1 MALSSY
7 VESMIDKKDWYITN
21 LSNVAACL
29 WQQME
34 DVSWVGFYLIA
45 PKNGAG
51 KAQDNGS
58 TTDGVGKL
66 DPETVELI
74 LGPFQGKVACTHI
87 ALGKGVCGVSAA
99 EDKTLIVPDV
109 SKFAGYIACDSEA
122 RSEIVVPLRDASGKV
137 IGVLDIDSNTEG
149 RFTEAND
156 ESRDLEDCA
165 RLISE
170 IIPANLAG

>member
-34 DVSWVGFYLIA
+34 DISWVGFYLIA
-45 PKNGAG
+45 PKSGVAAS
-51 KAQDNGS
+51 KEEGS
-58 TTDGVGKL
+58 ADQVNTD
-66 DPETVELI
+66 VELI

-87 ALGKGVCGVSAA
+87 AIGKGVCGVSAA

-156 ESRDLEDCA
+156 ESRDLEECA

-170 IIPANLAG
+170 IIPANL

>member
-7 VESMIDKKDWYITN
+7 VEAMIDKKDWYITN
-21 LSNVAACL
+21 LSNAAACL
-29 WQQME
+29 WQQLE

-45 PKNGAG
+45 PKSGAVES
-51 KAQDNGS
+51 ANAED
-58 TTDGVGKL
+58 
-66 DPETVELI
+66 VELI

-122 RSEIVVPLRDASGKV
+122 RSEIVVPLKDASGKV

-149 RFTEAND
+149 RFTEEND
-156 ESRDLEDCA
+156 ESRDLEECA

-170 IIPANLAG
+170 IIPEKL

>member
-7 VESMIDKKDWYITN
+7 VEAMIDKKDWYITN
-21 LSNVAACL
+21 LSNAAACL
-29 WQQME
+29 YQQME

-45 PKNGAG
+45 PKNGEAFDVAG
-51 KAQDNGS
+51 SAGN
-58 TTDGVGKL
+58 TD
-66 DPETVELI
+66 VELI

-87 ALGKGVCGVSAA
+87 ALGKGVCGVSAE

-122 RSEIVVPLRDASGKV
+122 RSEIVVPLRDATGKV

-149 RFTEAND
+149 RFSEADD
-156 ESRDLEDCA
+156 ESRDLEECA

-170 IIPANLAG
+170 IIPARI

>member
-1 MALSSY
+1 MALSNY
-7 VESMIDKKDWYITN
+7 VEAVIDKKDWYITN

-29 WQQME
+29 WQQLE
-34 DVSWVGFYLIA
+34 DVSWVGFYLLA
-45 PKNGAG
+45 PKENSG
-51 KAQDNGS
+51 
-58 TTDGVGKL
+58 L
-66 DPETVELI
+66 ELI

-87 ALGKGVCGVSAA
+87 ALGRGVCGVSAA

-122 RSEIVVPLRDASGKV
+122 RSEIVIPLRDLSGTV

-156 ESRDLEDCA
+156 ESRDLEECA
-165 RLISE
+165 RLISAT
-170 IIPANLAG
+170 IPEKL

>member
-45 PKNGAG
+45 PKSGVTASKGGDAADLAN
-51 KAQDNGS
+51 
-58 TTDGVGKL
+58 TD
-66 DPETVELI
+66 VELI

-87 ALGKGVCGVSAA
+87 AIGKGVCGVSAA

-156 ESRDLEDCA
+156 ESRDLEECA

-170 IIPANLAG
+170 IIPANL

>member
-34 DVSWVGFYLIA
+34 DVSWVGFYLITD
-45 PKNGAG
+45 KNDIE
-51 KAQDNGS
+51 K
-58 TTDGVGKL
+58 
-66 DPETVELI
+66 ELI

-87 ALGKGVCGVSAA
+87 AIGKGVCGVSAV

-149 RFTEAND
+149 RFTEPND
-156 ESRDLEDCA
+156 ESCDLEECA

-170 IIPANLAG
+170 IIPAKL

>member
-34 DVSWVGFYLIA
+34 DVSWVGFYLITD
-45 PKNGAG
+45 KNDIE
-51 KAQDNGS
+51 K
-58 TTDGVGKL
+58 
-66 DPETVELI
+66 ELI

-87 ALGKGVCGVSAA
+87 AIGKGVCGVSAA

-149 RFTEAND
+149 RFTVAND
-156 ESRDLEDCA
+156 ESRDLEECA

-170 IIPANLAG
+170 IIPAKL

>member
-7 VESMIDKKDWYITN
+7 VEAVIDKKDWYITN

-34 DVSWVGFYLIA
+34 DVSWVGFYLITD
-45 PKNGAG
+45 KNDIE
-51 KAQDNGS
+51 K
-58 TTDGVGKL
+58 
-66 DPETVELI
+66 ELI

-87 ALGKGVCGVSAA
+87 AIGKGVCGVSAA

-149 RFTEAND
+149 RFTEPND
-156 ESRDLEDCA
+156 ESRDLEECA

-170 IIPANLAG
+170 IIPAKL

>member
-34 DVSWVGFYLIA
+34 DISWVGFYLIA
-45 PKNGAG
+45 PKSGVSKTSATEDGAS
-51 KAQDNGS
+51 GS
-58 TTDGVGKL
+58 LGL
-66 DPETVELI
+66 DPEDVELI

-87 ALGKGVCGVSAA
+87 AIGKGVCGVSAA

-122 RSEIVVPLRDASGKV
+122 RSEIVVPLRDASGNV

-149 RFTEAND
+149 RFSDADD
-156 ESRDLEDCA
+156 ESRDLEECA

-170 IIPANLAG
+170 IIPSNLAG

>member
-7 VESMIDKKDWYITN
+7 VEAMIDKKDWYITN
-21 LSNVAACL
+21 LSNAAACL
-29 WQQME
+29 WQQLE

-45 PKNGAG
+45 PKSGVG
-51 KAQDNGS
+51 MVQDNGDDKS
-58 TTDGVGKL
+58 GNL
-66 DPETVELI
+66 DPDTVELI

-87 ALGKGVCGVSAA
+87 AIGKGVCGVSAE

-122 RSEIVVPLRDASGKV
+122 RSEIVVPLRDASGNV

-149 RFTEAND
+149 RFSEANE
-156 ESRDLEDCA
+156 ESRDLEECA

-170 IIPANLAG
+170 IIPEKL

>member
-1 MALSSY
+1 MAISSY
-7 VESMIDKKDWYITN
+7 VNAMIDEKDWYITN

-29 WQQME
+29 WEQLE

-45 PKNGAG
+45 DK
-51 KAQDNGS
+51 D
-58 TTDGVGKL
+58 TTGNNTAL
-66 DPETVELI
+66 NPCAENTELI

-87 ALGKGVCGVSAA
+87 PLGKGVCGVSAA

-122 RSEIVVPLRDASGKV
+122 RSEIVIPLRNADGRV

-149 RFTEAND
+149 RFASPDEETE
-156 ESRDLEDCA
+156 DLEKCA
-165 RLISE
+165 KMISK
-170 IIPANLAG
+170 ILP